1 MTALQRTCLVLTVA
15 LSAACSSAV
24 GPVSLGGQ
32 ISAASKINPDI
43 GGRPSPVAVKLYQ
56 LQEPGSFE
64 AADFF
69 TLWRTPGAAL
79 EADLV
84 STTDLAIAP
93 GKDHQF
99 TEEIEPATRFVGVVA
114 AFREVELSRWRAIA
128 PLPGEDLEDY
138 ALVVKVGDLH
148 VTVHFGEAD

>member
-1 MTALQRTCLVLTVA
+1 MTVLQRTCLLLAVA
-15 LSAACSSAV
+15 SSVACSSAV
-24 GPVSLGGQ
+24 GPVSLQGQ
-32 ISAASKINPDI
+32 ISAAAKINPDV

-64 AADFF
+64 TADFF

-93 GKDHQF
+93 GKEHEF
-99 TEEIEPATRFVGVVA
+99 AEEIEPATRFVGVVA
-114 AFREVELSRWRAIA
+114 AFREVELSRWRALEK
-128 PLPGEDLEDY
+128 LPGDDLEDY
-138 ALVVKVGDLH
+138 SLVVKVGDLH
-148 VTVHFGEAD
+148 VTLHFGEAD